1 MKQIQRGPFY
11 STERFTSGE
20 GVEFISFAKSRRYE
34 RELYED
40 LVAPYFNSGDYYVES
55 WRHGKGNL
63 PSNCTKSSKVYNIE
77 SLRFQDRDGVSF
89 DTMKDHSK
97 WLINR
102 DRGLICVGD
111 INRQEHQLVRGGGT
125 VCTTGLQKIAT
136 LYNGLI
142 KDVEPCRRRSNEVHH
157 SNSNNKKKNYRT
169 FS

>member
-1 MKQIQRGPFY
+1 MKSISRGPFF
-11 STERFTSGE
+11 STETFTSKK
-20 GVEFISFAKSRRYE
+20 GVEFISFAKSRKYE

-63 PSNCTKSSKVYNIE
+63 PSNCSNSAKVYNIE
-77 SLRFQDRDGVSF
+77 SIQFQDRNGVSF

-97 WLINR
+97 WLANR
-102 DRGLICVGD
+102 ERGLICVGD
-111 INRQEHQLVRGGGT
+111 INRQEHQMIRGGGT
-125 VCTTGLQKIAT
+125 VCTEGLPKIAS

-142 KDVEPCRRRSNEVHH
+142 KDVEPCRRLSNEV
-157 SNSNNKKKNYRT
+157 SSKKKKTNYRT